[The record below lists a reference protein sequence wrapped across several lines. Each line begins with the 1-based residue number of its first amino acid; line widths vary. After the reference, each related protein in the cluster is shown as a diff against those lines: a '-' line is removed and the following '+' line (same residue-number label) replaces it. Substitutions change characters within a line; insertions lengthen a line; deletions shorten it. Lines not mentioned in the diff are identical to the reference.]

1 MYGADVLMNHLGVD
15 SPMDIIKKNDDIGAP
30 QPGQEKVFVCVCVCV
45 CERERVCLCFP
56 YQLTGFF
63 IILARLAVISNL
75 ILSKE
80 YRTVCS
86 NV

>member
-45 CERERVCLCFP
+45 CV
-56 YQLTGFF
+56 
-63 IILARLAVISNL
+63 
-75 ILSKE
+75 
-80 YRTVCS
+80 
-86 NV
+86 